1 MHDQPAQPE
10 ALTPEQHWNLQCHGV
25 HQANEGITRT
35 RNSGLRYIR
44 RLIAGKVDSDSAH
57 QFTAAKLAAAL
68 KPIALPKFP
77 SSQRAPRTAPTTPR
91 KPASN
96 DRHPDYA
103 HCVEAVNHVNP
114 VNFVDFA
121 PAPPLAPLPP
131 EPPKPI
137 DPAEIPDLTAQVAKL
152 EDLLAAHLRQLGWDR
167 TGSTVAE
174 NPATREYLRNRADET
189 EFRYLPELRQELAET
204 KDRLAQS
211 IAMRDSLAATN
222 ATTNEPAPTEPTT
235 NNQAAPVAT
244 ASTAAA
250 TDTTAALNSILTLS
264 AEIAEASDKLRK
276 IQSAAAASTDP
287 AEKFYLTNLAAEITR
302 DDLTPAQ
309 QQLAAAQAI
318 INPSSPTP
326 SPATATAPAAAE
338 PAPTQSPESA
348 PAQPPDPNDPEAT
361 AREVAALKEEHAQL
375 DEDRLR
381 ISAEIHAFSCRKRHE
396 SHTPSWAAAAQY
408 LIDQHITT
416 TLEPTVMR
424 QYTISQRLAQL
435 GHKLE

>member
-1 MHDQPAQPE
+1 MTWLDLLA
-10 ALTPEQHWNLQCHGV
+10 
-25 HQANEGITRT
+25 EGKAVDELDEVGAIDDAVAAAVLAA
-35 RNSGLRYIR
+35 GDIG
-44 RLIAGKVDSDSAH
+44 RLIAGKVTSDSAR

-77 SSQRAPRTAPTTPR
+77 SSQRAPRTTTNTTPR
-91 KPASN
+91 KRTTD

-114 VNFVDFA
+114 INFVDFA
-121 PAPPLAPLPP
+121 PAAPLAPLPP

-137 DPAEIPDLTAQVAKL
+137 DPAEIPALTARVAKL
-152 EDLLAAHLRQLGWDR
+152 EDLLTTYTRQLGWDR

-174 NPATREYLRNRADET
+174 NPATREYLRNRADDIESN
-189 EFRYLPELRQELAET
+189 YLPEFRQELAET
-204 KDRLAQS
+204 KDRLQQS
-211 IAMRDSLAATN
+211 IALRDSLAAAN
-222 ATTNEPAPTEPTT
+222 AAASEPATTVPAATAIS
-235 NNQAAPVAT
+235 AAATVAIATT
-244 ASTAAA
+244 ASTSN
-250 TDTTAALNSILTLS
+250 TS
-264 AEIAEASDKLRK
+264 
-276 IQSAAAASTDP
+276 P
-287 AEKFYLTNLAAEITR
+287 A
-302 DDLTPAQ
+302 
-309 QQLAAAQAI
+309 
-318 INPSSPTP
+318 
-326 SPATATAPAAAE
+326 PATAPSAAE

-348 PAQPPDPNDPEAT
+348 PAQTPDPADPEAI

-416 TLEPTVMR
+416 KLNPTVMR

>member
-1 MHDQPAQPE
+1 MQNDQATQ
-10 ALTPEQHWNLQCHGV
+10 LTPEQHWNLQCHGV

-44 RLIAGKVDSDSAH
+44 RLIAGKVDSDTPRK
-57 QFTAAKLAAAL
+57 FTAAKLAAAL
-68 KPIALPKFP
+68 KPIALPKLP

-91 KPASN
+91 KRPTD

-152 EDLLAAHLRQLGWDR
+152 EDLLTSYTRQLGWDR

-174 NPATREYLRNRADET
+174 NPATREYLRDRADDT
-189 EFRYLPELRQELAET
+189 EFRYLPDLRQELGET
-204 KDRLAQS
+204 KDRLEQS
-211 IAMRDSLAATN
+211 VALRDSLAASNATASVLETTEPAAPSTN
-222 ATTNEPAPTEPTT
+222 A
-235 NNQAAPVAT
+235 AAPVAN
-244 ASTAAA
+244 A
-250 TDTTAALNSILTLS
+250 TTAAT
-264 AEIAEASDKLRK
+264 
-276 IQSAAAASTDP
+276 T
-287 AEKFYLTNLAAEITR
+287 
-302 DDLTPAQ
+302 TPA
-309 QQLAAAQAI
+309 
-318 INPSSPTP
+318 
-326 SPATATAPAAAE
+326 PATAPTAAK
-338 PAPTQSPESA
+338 PAPQTVADTEPSLPT
-348 PAQPPDPNDPEAT
+348 DPEAI
-361 AREVAALKEEHAQL
+361 AREAAALKEEWTAL

-416 TLEPTVMR
+416 KLEPTVMR

>member
-1 MHDQPAQPE
+1 MQDQPTQPE

-25 HQANEGITRT
+25 HHANEGITRT

-44 RLIAGKVDSDSAH
+44 RLIAGKVDSDTPRK
-57 QFTAAKLAAAL
+57 FTAAKLAAAL

-91 KPASN
+91 KRPTD

-152 EDLLAAHLRQLGWDR
+152 EDLLTSYTRQLGWDR

-174 NPATREYLRNRADET
+174 NPATREYLRNRADDT
-189 EFRYLPELRQELAET
+189 EFRYLPELRQKLAET
-204 KDRLAQS
+204 KDRLEQS
-211 IAMRDSLAATN
+211 IALRDSLAASN
-222 ATTNEPAPTEPTT
+222 TTAITP
-235 NNQAAPVAT
+235 
-244 ASTAAA
+244 AA
-250 TDTTAALNSILTLS
+250 TETAAALNSIITLS
-264 AEIAEASDKLRK
+264 AEVAEASDKLRK
-276 IQSAAAASTDP
+276 IESAAANSTDP
-287 AEKFYLTNLAAEITR
+287 AEKLYLTNLAAEISR

-309 QQLAAAQAI
+309 QQLAAAQAFI
-318 INPSSPTP
+318 DQAPPTP
-326 SPATATAPAAAE
+326 SSAPATASTAAE
-338 PAPTQSPESA
+338 PAPA
-348 PAQPPDPNDPEAT
+348 PAAEPDPADPEAI
-361 AREVAALKEEHAQL
+361 AREAAALKAEWDTL
-375 DEDRLR
+375 EDLR
-381 ISAEIHAFSCRKRHE
+381 FGIGNELIALQCRKRHE
-396 SHTPSWAAAAQY
+396 SHTPAWAAQAQD
-408 LIDQHITT
+408 LFERCVREKLD
-416 TLEPTVMR
+416 PTVMR
-424 QYTISQRLAQL
+424 QYHISQRLAQL

>member
-1 MHDQPAQPE
+1 MQDQPTQPE

-44 RLIAGKVDSDSAH
+44 RLIAGKVTADSAR

-91 KPASN
+91 KRPTD

-152 EDLLAAHLRQLGWDR
+152 EDLLTAYTRQLGWDR

-174 NPATREYLRNRADET
+174 NPATREYLRNRADDT

-204 KDRLAQS
+204 KARLEQS
-211 IAMRDSLAATN
+211 IALRDSLAATN
-222 ATTNEPAPTEPTT
+222 PTVNEPSATEPVQTAPVAAAPTPIAT
-235 NNQAAPVAT
+235 AATSATANTSPAPATAT
-244 ASTAAA
+244 ASTAA
-250 TDTTAALNSILTLS
+250 
-264 AEIAEASDKLRK
+264 E
-276 IQSAAAASTDP
+276 P
-287 AEKFYLTNLAAEITR
+287 A
-302 DDLTPAQ
+302 P
-309 QQLAAAQAI
+309 
-318 INPSSPTP
+318 
-326 SPATATAPAAAE
+326 APAAE
-338 PAPTQSPESA
+338 PN
-348 PAQPPDPNDPEAT
+348 PADPEAI
-361 AREVAALKEEHAQL
+361 AREAAALKEEWATL
-375 DEDRLR
+375 EDLR
-381 ISAEIHAFSCRKRHE
+381 FGIGNELIALQCRKRRE
-396 SHTPSWAAAAQY
+396 SHTPAWAAQAQD
-408 LIDQHITT
+408 LFDRCVREK
-416 TLEPTVMR
+416 LDPTVMR

>member
-1 MHDQPAQPE
+1 MHDQATQ
-10 ALTPEQHWNLQCHGV
+10 LTPEQHWNLQCHGV

-35 RNSGLRYIR
+35 RNSGLCYIR
-44 RLIAGKVDSDSAH
+44 RLIAGKVDSDSPR

-77 SSQRAPRTAPTTPR
+77 SPPRAPRTTTNTKPR
-91 KPASN
+91 KPASD

-103 HCVEAVNHVNP
+103 HCVEAVNHVNH
-114 VNFVDFA
+114 VSFVDFA
-121 PAPPLAPLPP
+121 PEPPLAPLPP

-137 DPAEIPDLTAQVAKL
+137 DPAEIPDLTARVAKL
-152 EDLLAAHLRQLGWDR
+152 EDLLATYTRQRGWDR

-174 NPATREYLRNRADET
+174 NPATREYLRNRADDIESN
-189 EFRYLPELRQELAET
+189 YLPEFRQELAET
-204 KDRLAQS
+204 KDRLEKS
-211 IAMRDSLAATN
+211 IALRDSLAAAN
-222 ATTNEPAPTEPTT
+222 AAASEPAPTEPTT

-250 TDTTAALNSILTLS
+250 TETTAALNSILTLS

-302 DDLTPAQ
+302 DDLTPA
-309 QQLAAAQAI
+309 
-318 INPSSPTP
+318 
-326 SPATATAPAAAE
+326 TATAPAAAE

-348 PAQPPDPNDPEAT
+348 PAQTPDPNDPEAT

-416 TLEPTVMR
+416 KLEPTVMR

>member
-1 MHDQPAQPE
+1 MHDQATQPE

-25 HQANEGITRT
+25 HHANEGITRS

-44 RLIAGKVDSDSAH
+44 RISAGKFDSDNAR

-68 KPIALPKFP
+68 KPIALPTFP
-77 SSQRAPRTAPTTPR
+77 SAQRAPRTTITTTPR
-91 KPASN
+91 KRPTD

-103 HCVEAVNHVNP
+103 HCVEAVNHVNH
-114 VNFVDFA
+114 VSFVDFA

-137 DPAEIPDLTAQVAKL
+137 DPAEIPALTAQVAKL
-152 EDLLAAHLRQLGWDR
+152 EDLLTTYTRQLGWDR

-174 NPATREYLRNRADET
+174 NPATREYLRNRADDIESH
-189 EFRYLPELRQELAET
+189 YLPEFRQELAET
-204 KDRLAQS
+204 KDRLEKS
-211 IAMRDSLAATN
+211 IALRDSLAASNAGASEPAATEP
-222 ATTNEPAPTEPTT
+222 ATTSVNPAT
-235 NNQAAPVAT
+235 PVAT

-287 AEKFYLTNLAAEITR
+287 AEKLYLTNLAAEITR

-318 INPSSPTP
+318 INPSSATP
-326 SPATATAPAAAE
+326 SPAPATAPAAAE
-338 PAPTQSPESA
+338 PAPTPSPESA
-348 PAQPPDPNDPEAT
+348 PVQTPDPADPQAT
-361 AREVAALKEEHAQL
+361 AREAAALKEE
-375 DEDRLR
+375 
-381 ISAEIHAFSCRKRHE
+381 
-396 SHTPSWAAAAQY
+396 WA
-408 LIDQHITT
+408 
-416 TLEPTVMR
+416 TLEDLR
-424 QYTISQRLAQL
+424 FGI
-435 GHKLE
+435 GN

>member
-1 MHDQPAQPE
+1 MHDQPTQ
-10 ALTPEQHWNLQCHGV
+10 LTPEQHWNLQCHGV

-44 RLIAGKVDSDSAH
+44 RLIAGKVTSDSAR

-103 HCVEAVNHVNP
+103 HCVEAVNHVECAS
-114 VNFVDFA
+114 FVDFA

-131 EPPKPI
+131 APPKPI

-174 NPATREYLRNRADET
+174 NPATRDYLRNRADDT

-204 KDRLAQS
+204 NARLQQS
-211 IAMRDSLAATN
+211 IALRDSLAATT
-222 ATTNEPAPTEPTT
+222 ASASKPASTEPALTE
-235 NNQAAPVAT
+235 PVAT
-244 ASTAAA
+244 AITSA
-250 TDTTAALNSILTLS
+250 T
-264 AEIAEASDKLRK
+264 
-276 IQSAAAASTDP
+276 
-287 AEKFYLTNLAAEITR
+287 TNT
-302 DDLTPAQ
+302 TPA
-309 QQLAAAQAI
+309 
-318 INPSSPTP
+318 P
-326 SPATATAPAAAE
+326 ATAPAAAK
-338 PAPTQSPESA
+338 PAPSPDTEPPL
-348 PAQPPDPNDPEAT
+348 PADPEAL
-361 AREVAALKEEHAQL
+361 AREVATLKEQYAQL
-375 DEDRLR
+375 DDDRLR

-416 TLEPTVMR
+416 KLEPTVMR
-424 QYTISQRLAQL
+424 QYKISQRLAQL

>member
-1 MHDQPAQPE
+1 MQNDQATQPQ

-44 RLIAGKVDSDSAH
+44 RLIAGKVDSDSAR

-77 SSQRAPRTAPTTPR
+77 SSQRAPRTAPTSPR
-91 KPASN
+91 KRPTD

-121 PAPPLAPLPP
+121 PAPPLPPL
-131 EPPKPI
+131 PPKPI

-174 NPATREYLRNRADET
+174 NPATREYLRNRADDT

-211 IAMRDSLAATN
+211 IALRDSLAANTTCVP
-222 ATTNEPAPTEPTT
+222 ATTEPA
-235 NNQAAPVAT
+235 NNNPAAP
-244 ASTAAA
+244 ASIAAA
-250 TDTTAALNSILTLS
+250 PATSPTDTTAALNSIIALT
-264 AEIAEASDKLRK
+264 AEVAEASDKLRK
-276 IQSAAAASTDP
+276 IESAAANSNDP
-287 AEKFYLTNLAAEITR
+287 AEKLYLTNLAAEISR

-318 INPSSPTP
+318 IDHAPPPP
-326 SPATATAPAAAE
+326 SPATATAPTAAE
-338 PAPTQSPESA
+338 PAPA
-348 PAQPPDPNDPEAT
+348 PAAEPDPTNPEAT
-361 AREVAALKEEHAQL
+361 AREAAALKAEWATL
-375 DEDRLR
+375 EDLR
-381 ISAEIHAFSCRKRHE
+381 FGIGNELIALQRRKRHE
-396 SHTPSWAAAAQY
+396 SHTPAWAAQAQD
-408 LIDQHITT
+408 LFDRCVREK
-416 TLEPTVMR
+416 LDPTVMR

>member
-1 MHDQPAQPE
+1 MHDE
-10 ALTPEQHWNLQCHGV
+10 ATQLTPEQHWNLQCHGV

-44 RLIAGKVDSDSAH
+44 RLIAGKVDTDSAR

-103 HCVEAVNHVNP
+103 HCVEAVGHVNP

-121 PAPPLAPLPP
+121 PAPPLPPL
-131 EPPKPI
+131 PPKPI
-137 DPAEIPDLTAQVAKL
+137 DPAEIPDLAAQVAKL

-174 NPATREYLRNRADET
+174 NPATREYLRNRADDT

-204 KDRLAQS
+204 KDRLEKS
-211 IAMRDSLAATN
+211 IALRDSLAVTN
-222 ATTNEPAPTEPTT
+222 ATTSVPATTEPTAT
-235 NNQAAPVAT
+235 PTVATAPVVTAITSATNTATPAPAT
-244 ASTAAA
+244 ASTAAEPA
-250 TDTTAALNSILTLS
+250 PKQSPEPALP
-264 AEIAEASDKLRK
+264 
-276 IQSAAAASTDP
+276 TDP
-287 AEKFYLTNLAAEITR
+287 A
-302 DDLTPAQ
+302 
-309 QQLAAAQAI
+309 
-318 INPSSPTP
+318 
-326 SPATATAPAAAE
+326 
-338 PAPTQSPESA
+338 
-348 PAQPPDPNDPEAT
+348 DPEAI
-361 AREVAALKEEHAQL
+361 AREATALKAEWDTL
-375 DEDRLR
+375 EDLR
-381 ISAEIHAFSCRKRHE
+381 FGIGNELNALQCRKRRE
-396 SHTPSWAAAAQY
+396 SHTPAWAAQAQD
-408 LIDQHITT
+408 LFDRCVREK
-416 TLEPTVMR
+416 LDPTVMR

>member
-1 MHDQPAQPE
+1 MQDQPTQPE

-44 RLIAGKVDSDSAH
+44 RLIAGKVDSDNAR

-77 SSQRAPRTAPTTPR
+77 SSQRAPRTTTNTTPR

-137 DPAEIPDLTAQVAKL
+137 DPAEIPDLTAQAAKL

-174 NPATREYLRNRADET
+174 NPATREYLRNRADDT
-189 EFRYLPELRQELAET
+189 EFRYLPDLRQELAET
-204 KDRLAQS
+204 KDRLDQT
-211 IAMRDSLAATN
+211 IALRDSLAASN
-222 ATTNEPAPTEPTT
+222 ATTSEPATSEPTAT
-235 NNQAAPVAT
+235 PTVATAPVVTATTAATNTTTPAPAT
-244 ASTAAA
+244 AST
-250 TDTTAALNSILTLS
+250 
-264 AEIAEASDKLRK
+264 
-276 IQSAAAASTDP
+276 
-287 AEKFYLTNLAAEITR
+287 
-302 DDLTPAQ
+302 
-309 QQLAAAQAI
+309 
-318 INPSSPTP
+318 
-326 SPATATAPAAAE
+326 AAE
-338 PAPTQSPESA
+338 PAPTQSPE
-348 PAQPPDPNDPEAT
+348 PALPTEPADPEAT
-361 AREVAALKEEHAQL
+361 AREAATLKAEWATL
-375 DEDRLR
+375 EDLR
-381 ISAEIHAFSCRKRHE
+381 FGIGNELIALQCRKRRE
-396 SHTPSWAAAAQY
+396 SHTPAWAAQAQD
-408 LIDQHITT
+408 LFERCVREKLD
-416 TLEPTVMR
+416 PTVMR

>member
-1 MHDQPAQPE
+1 MHDQATQ
-10 ALTPEQHWNLQCHGV
+10 LTPEQHWNLQCHGV

-44 RLIAGKVDSDSAH
+44 RLIAGKVTSDSAR

-91 KPASN
+91 KPTSN
-96 DRHPDYA
+96 DRHSDYA

-152 EDLLAAHLRQLGWDR
+152 EDLVAAHLRQLGWDR

-174 NPATREYLRNRADET
+174 NPATREYLRNRADDT

-204 KDRLAQS
+204 KDRLEQS
-211 IAMRDSLAATN
+211 IALRDSLAATN
-222 ATTNEPAPTEPTT
+222 PTVNEPSATEPVQAAPIAAAPSTHA
-235 NNQAAPVAT
+235 AAPVAN
-244 ASTAAA
+244 ATAAA
-250 TDTTAALNSILTLS
+250 TT
-264 AEIAEASDKLRK
+264 
-276 IQSAAAASTDP
+276 
-287 AEKFYLTNLAAEITR
+287 
-302 DDLTPAQ
+302 TPA
-309 QQLAAAQAI
+309 
-318 INPSSPTP
+318 
-326 SPATATAPAAAE
+326 PATAPTAAE
-338 PAPTQSPESA
+338 PAATQSSEAALPTD
-348 PAQPPDPNDPEAT
+348 PADPEAI
-361 AREVAALKEEHAQL
+361 AREAVALKEEWDTL
-375 DEDRLR
+375 EDLR
-381 ISAEIHAFSCRKRHE
+381 FGIGNELIALQRRKRHE
-396 SHTPSWAAAAQY
+396 SHTPAWAAQAQD
-408 LIDQHITT
+408 LFDRCVREK
-416 TLEPTVMR
+416 LDPTVMR

>member
-25 HQANEGITRT
+25 HEANEGITRT

-44 RLIAGKVDSDSAH
+44 RLIAGKVTSDSAR

-77 SSQRAPRTAPTTPR
+77 SSQRPPRTAPTTPR
-91 KPASN
+91 KAASN

-121 PAPPLAPLPP
+121 PAPPLPPL
-131 EPPKPI
+131 PPKPI

-152 EDLLAAHLRQLGWDR
+152 EDLLTSYARQLGWDR
-167 TGSTVAE
+167 TGASVAE
-174 NPATREYLRNRADET
+174 NPATREYLRNRADDT

-211 IAMRDSLAATN
+211 LALRDSLAATN
-222 ATTNEPAPTEPTT
+222 TTVNEPSATEPVQT
-235 NNQAAPVAT
+235 APVA
-244 ASTAAA
+244 AAPAPIATAATTA
-250 TDTTAALNSILTLS
+250 TANTTAA
-264 AEIAEASDKLRK
+264 
-276 IQSAAAASTDP
+276 
-287 AEKFYLTNLAAEITR
+287 
-302 DDLTPAQ
+302 
-309 QQLAAAQAI
+309 
-318 INPSSPTP
+318 
-326 SPATATAPAAAE
+326 PATAPTAAE
-338 PAPTQSPESA
+338 PAPA
-348 PAQPPDPNDPEAT
+348 PAAEPEATDPEAI
-361 AREVAALKEEHAQL
+361 AREAAALKKEWTAL

-416 TLEPTVMR
+416 KLEPTVMR

>member
-1 MHDQPAQPE
+1 MQDQAAQPE

-44 RLIAGKVDSDSAH
+44 RLIAGKVTSDSAR

-91 KPASN
+91 KRAEN

-152 EDLLAAHLRQLGWDR
+152 EDLLTSYTRQLGWDR

-174 NPATREYLRNRADET
+174 NPATREYLRNRADDT
-189 EFRYLPELRQELAET
+189 EFRHLPELRQELAES
-204 KDRLAQS
+204 KDRLQQS
-211 IAMRDSLAATN
+211 IALRDSLAATN
-222 ATTNEPAPTEPTT
+222 PTVNEPSATEPVQT
-235 NNQAAPVAT
+235 APVAAAT
-244 ASTAAA
+244 APIATAATSA
-250 TDTTAALNSILTLS
+250 TANTS
-264 AEIAEASDKLRK
+264 
-276 IQSAAAASTDP
+276 P
-287 AEKFYLTNLAAEITR
+287 A
-302 DDLTPAQ
+302 PA
-309 QQLAAAQAI
+309 
-318 INPSSPTP
+318 
-326 SPATATAPAAAE
+326 PATAPTAAE
-338 PAPTQSPESA
+338 PAPAAE
-348 PAQPPDPNDPEAT
+348 PDPADPEAT
-361 AREVAALKEEHAQL
+361 AREAAALKEEWTAL
-375 DEDRLR
+375 DEDRLS

-416 TLEPTVMR
+416 KLEPTVMR

>member
-1 MHDQPAQPE
+1 MQDQAAQPE

-44 RLIAGKVDSDSAH
+44 RLIAGKVTSDSAR

-77 SSQRAPRTAPTTPR
+77 SPQRAPRTAPTTPR
-91 KPASN
+91 KPANN

-174 NPATREYLRNRADET
+174 NPATREYLRNRADDT
-189 EFRYLPELRQELAET
+189 EFRYLPDLRQELAET
-204 KDRLAQS
+204 KDRLQQS
-211 IAMRDSLAATN
+211 IALRDSLGASN
-222 ATTNEPAPTEPTT
+222 ATAITP
-235 NNQAAPVAT
+235 
-244 ASTAAA
+244 AA
-250 TDTTAALNSILTLS
+250 TDTTAALNFIIALS
-264 AEIAEASDKLRK
+264 AEVAEASDKLRK
-276 IQSAAAASTDP
+276 IESAAASSNDP
-287 AEKFYLTNLAAEITR
+287 AEKLYLANLAAEISR
-302 DDLTPAQ
+302 DDLNPAQ

-318 INPSSPTP
+318 IDHAPPTP
-326 SPATATAPAAAE
+326 SPATATAPTAAEPSPAPAAE
-338 PAPTQSPESA
+338 PAPA
-348 PAQPPDPNDPEAT
+348 DPEAI
-361 AREVAALKEEHAQL
+361 AREAASLKAEWATL
-375 DEDRLR
+375 EDLR
-381 ISAEIHAFSCRKRHE
+381 FGIGNELIALQRRKRHE
-396 SHTPSWAAAAQY
+396 SHTPAWAAQAQD
-408 LIDQHITT
+408 LFDRCVREK
-416 TLEPTVMR
+416 LDPTVMR

>member
-1 MHDQPAQPE
+1 MHDQATQPE

-25 HQANEGITRT
+25 HAANEGITRT

-44 RLIAGKVDSDSAH
+44 RLIAGKVDSDTPRKL
-57 QFTAAKLAAAL
+57 TAAKLAAAL
-68 KPIALPKFP
+68 KPIALPKYP

-91 KPASN
+91 KRTEN

-114 VNFVDFA
+114 VNFADFA

-152 EDLLAAHLRQLGWDR
+152 EDLLTSYTRQLGWDR
-167 TGSTVAE
+167 TGSNVAE
-174 NPATREYLRNRADET
+174 NPATREYLRNRADDT

-211 IAMRDSLAATN
+211 IALRDSLAVNTTCMPAT
-222 ATTNEPAPTEPTT
+222 TEPTK
-235 NNQAAPVAT
+235 NNSAAPVAT
-244 ASTAAA
+244 AKTPAP
-250 TDTTAALNSILTLS
+250 TDTTAALNCIITLT
-264 AEIAEASDKLRK
+264 AEVAEASDKLRK
-276 IQSAAAASTDP
+276 IESAAANSTDP
-287 AEKFYLTNLAAEITR
+287 AEKLYLTNLAAEITR

-309 QQLAAAQAI
+309 QQLAAAQSNI
-318 INPSSPTP
+318 SPTSPTP
-326 SPATATAPAAAE
+326 APAIAPTAEEPAPAPAAE
-338 PAPTQSPESA
+338 PEAT
-348 PAQPPDPNDPEAT
+348 DPEAI
-361 AREVAALKEEHAQL
+361 AREAAALKEEWATL
-375 DEDRLR
+375 EDLR
-381 ISAEIHAFSCRKRHE
+381 FGIGNELVALQRRKRHE
-396 SHTPSWAAAAQY
+396 SHTPAWAAQAQD
-408 LIDQHITT
+408 LFDRCVREK
-416 TLEPTVMR
+416 LDPTVMR

>member
-1 MHDQPAQPE
+1 MHDQAAQHE

-44 RLIAGKVDSDSAH
+44 RLIAGKVTSDNAR

-77 SSQRAPRTAPTTPR
+77 APQRAPRTATTPR
-91 KPASN
+91 KPASD

-114 VNFVDFA
+114 VSFVDFA
-121 PAPPLAPLPP
+121 PAPAVAPLPP

-152 EDLLAAHLRQLGWDR
+152 EDLLTTYTRQLGWDR

-174 NPATREYLRNRADET
+174 NPATREYLRNRADDIESH
-189 EFRYLPELRQELAET
+189 YLPEFRQELAET
-204 KDRLAQS
+204 KDRLEKS
-211 IAMRDSLAATN
+211 IALRDSLAASNAGASEPAATEP
-222 ATTNEPAPTEPTT
+222 ATTSVNPAT
-235 NNQAAPVAT
+235 PVAT

-250 TDTTAALNSILTLS
+250 TDTTAALNSIITLA

-287 AEKFYLTNLAAEITR
+287 AEKLYLTNLAAEITR

-318 INPSSPTP
+318 INPSSATP
-326 SPATATAPAAAE
+326 SPAPATAPAAAE
-338 PAPTQSPESA
+338 PAPAFPTE
-348 PAQPPDPNDPEAT
+348 PADPQAT
-361 AREVAALKEEHAQL
+361 AREAAALKEEWATL
-375 DEDRLR
+375 EDLR
-381 ISAEIHAFSCRKRHE
+381 FGIGNELAALQRRKRHE
-396 SHTPSWAAAAQY
+396 SHTPAWAAQAQD
-408 LIDQHITT
+408 LFDRCVREK
-416 TLEPTVMR
+416 LNPTVMR

>member
-1 MHDQPAQPE
+1 MHDQPTQPE

-44 RLIAGKVDSDSAH
+44 RLIAGKVTSDSAR

-77 SSQRAPRTAPTTPR
+77 SSQRGPRTAPSTPR

-121 PAPPLAPLPP
+121 PAPPLPPL
-131 EPPKPI
+131 PPKPI

-174 NPATREYLRNRADET
+174 NPATREYLRNRADDT
-189 EFRYLPELRQELAET
+189 EFRYLPDLRQELAET
-204 KDRLAQS
+204 KDRLEQS
-211 IAMRDSLAATN
+211 IALRDSFAASSPTVN
-222 ATTNEPAPTEPTT
+222 EPSATEPVKAAPIAAAPAPVASAITSATTNT
-235 NNQAAPVAT
+235 
-244 ASTAAA
+244 
-250 TDTTAALNSILTLS
+250 
-264 AEIAEASDKLRK
+264 
-276 IQSAAAASTDP
+276 
-287 AEKFYLTNLAAEITR
+287 
-302 DDLTPAQ
+302 TPA
-309 QQLAAAQAI
+309 
-318 INPSSPTP
+318 
-326 SPATATAPAAAE
+326 PATAPTAAE
-338 PAPTQSPESA
+338 PATTPTAEPE
-348 PAQPPDPNDPEAT
+348 PADPEAT
-361 AREVAALKEEHAQL
+361 AREAAALKAEWATL
-375 DEDRLR
+375 EDLR
-381 ISAEIHAFSCRKRHE
+381 FGIGNELIALQRRKRHE
-396 SHTPSWAAAAQY
+396 SHTPSWAAQAQD
-408 LIDQHITT
+408 LFDRCVREK
-416 TLEPTVMR
+416 LDPTVMR